1 MPGRTGAG
9 GRETAGWAWG
19 CAVGWDQFS
28 GHEDTCP
35 GGLRGMGT
43 PGWERGHMD
52 RGTWELL
59 ALNGETWLGTGTDG
73 QRAMVTP
80 GPERGNLLGNG
91 DRWAGGH
98 GDSWLGG
105 EEHGDMW
112 SPMGSWTP
120 GQLWGYL
127 SRPED
132 TWEGTGHG
140 ECSDSAQAG
149 DSRGTRP
156 QAPVGPRSPPR
167 QGHTRVWLEPP

>member
-43 PGWERGHMD
+43 PGWEGGQMD

-59 ALNGETWLGTGTDG
+59 ALNGETWLGMGTDG

-127 SRPED
+127 SRPGA
-132 TWEGTGHG
+132 TVNAVTPLRQGTAG
-140 ECSDSAQAG
+140 EHDHRHRWDPG
-149 DSRGTRP
+149 
-156 QAPVGPRSPPR
+156 PPR
-167 QGHTRVWLEPP
+167 HGHTRVWLEPP

>member
-1 MPGRTGAG
+1 
-9 GRETAGWAWG
+9 
-19 CAVGWDQFS
+19 
-28 GHEDTCP
+28 
-35 GGLRGMGT
+35 MGT
-43 PGWERGHMD
+43 PDWEGGQMD

-59 ALNGETWLGTGTDG
+59 ALNGETWLGMGTDG

-98 GDSWLGG
+98 DDSWLGG
-105 EEHGDMW
+105 KEHGDMW

-127 SRPED
+127 SRPGD
-132 TWEGTGHG
+132 TWEGRGHG

-149 DSRGTRP
+149 DSRGT
-156 QAPVGPRSPPR
+156 
-167 QGHTRVWLEPP
+167 